1 MNKCV
6 IILTSVAVILMHIG
20 TVLSAES
27 ENETDNDEDSLK
39 VEVIDKPLSCETSS
53 QRGNVLKLH
62 YIGYFLDGEKFDSRL
77 GSSKHLKTIVHK
89 CV

>member
-27 ENETDNDEDSLK
+27 ENETDDDEDSLK

-77 GSSKHLKTIVHK
+77 GSSQHLKTIVHK

>member
-1 MNKCV
+1 M

-77 GSSKHLKTIVHK
+77 GSGQHLKTIVHK